1 MSAKT
6 GASKA
11 QAAASPPKKAPVSP
25 GVKAPPG
32 GGGGGVAASG
42 GREVCHDYARGV
54 CTRGDACRFSHDVAI
69 SAAVKARL
77 EVRDWEA
84 GRVGQVQVGFR
95 GPRG

>member
-11 QAAASPPKKAPVSP
+11 QAAASPPKKAPASP
-25 GVKAPPG
+25 GVKAPAGGPG
-32 GGGGGVAASG
+32 GGAVAAAG

-77 EVRDWEA
+77 EVRGWQETA
-84 GRVGQVQVGFR
+84 QYGAFLH
-95 GPRG
+95 PP